1 MATLLLALVVVGLL
15 AWIASL
21 RSRVG
26 KLKIQLRPIASS
38 ENYVKIAQHNAD
50 LELAKAREKASQ
62 VISSSSSIAKR
73 ITEKAET
80 DLSAAREKAAE
91 IVNNASLEASRAREQ
106 AEADLSAAR
115 EKASTIIENA
125 RRESSQLRSKINTLR
140 EEAKTAQN
148 ELELLNEGLRL
159 QADDAHLLE
168 VGYYEPVYG
177 FEDLE
182 AFQREL
188 VKIKESQKAM
198 LRLEGASQD
207 LEAAA
212 YATETVLYNGSEAKG
227 RKLLKRVLQ
236 LMLRAFNGE
245 CDSYIAR
252 VNYKNILAMQKRI
265 EVSFAQ
271 INKIAGTWHC
281 ELNTKYLANRLEE
294 LKLAYEYAELQE
306 RIKREQAAIREQ
318 MREEERA
325 AKEAETAQKQIEDEK
340 RKYEDQLA
348 SEKDKAKIKELQQ
361 IIENLNSKARAISQA
376 QLTRVGN
383 VYILSNVGS
392 FGENIFKI
400 GMTRR
405 LVPEDRVKE
414 LGDASVPF
422 PFDVHAMI
430 NTQDAPALERALH
443 NHFDRQRLNL
453 ENDRKEFFRLT
464 IEEIR
469 DELQRL
475 KDDLGI
481 ESEIRLSLLA
491 DAKEYRISEARRKH
505 LQAGND

>member
-1 MATLLLALVVVGLL
+1 LVLVAVGLFI
-15 AWIASL
+15 WGISL
-21 RSRVG
+21 QSRVR
-26 KLKIQLRPIASS
+26 KLNSQLRPIESVELYA
-38 ENYVKIAQHNAD
+38 KTAQRTAD
-50 LELAKAREKASQ
+50 STLAKAREKAATI
-62 VISSSSSIAKR
+62 ISDANADANRIKEQGELDLAK
-73 ITEKAET
+73 
-80 DLSAAREKAAE
+80 AREKAA
-91 IVNNASLEASRAREQ
+91 V
-106 AEADLSAAR
+106 
-115 EKASTIIENA
+115 IIDNA
-125 RRESSQLRSKINTLR
+125 RVESGQLRSKIDTLR
-140 EEAKTAQN
+140 AEAKIAKN
-148 ELELLNEGLRL
+148 ELDLLNEGLRL
-159 QADDAHLLE
+159 KADDAHLLE

-182 AFQREL
+182 AFQRAL
-188 VKIKESQKAM
+188 VKIKESQKSM
-198 LRLEGASQD
+198 LRIEGDSRD

-212 YATETVLYNGSEAKG
+212 YATETLRYNGSEAQG

-252 VNYKNILAMQKRI
+252 ANYKNVSVMQKRI
-265 EVSFAQ
+265 ETSFSQ
-271 INKIAGTWHC
+271 INKIAETWHC
-281 ELNTKYLANRLEE
+281 ELSEKYLANRLDE
-294 LKLAYEYAELQE
+294 LKLVYEYAELQE
-306 RIKREQAAIREQ
+306 KIKREQAAIREQ

-325 AKEAETAQKQIEDEK
+325 AREAEKAQKQIEDE
-340 RKYEDQLA
+340 RKTYEDQLA

-361 IIENLNSKARAISQA
+361 IIEDLNARSRAISQA
-376 QLTRVGN
+376 QLTRAGN

-400 GMTRR
+400 SMTRR

-430 NTQDAPALERALH
+430 ETQDAPTLERALH
-443 NHFDRQRLNL
+443 NHFDQRRLNL

-469 DELQRL
+469 DEIQRL

-491 DAKEYRISEARRKH
+491 EAKEYRMSEAKRKH
-505 LQAGND
+505 LQAGGR

>member
-1 MATLLLALVVVGLL
+1 MAMLLLALVAVVVFIWGM
-15 AWIASL
+15 SL
-21 RSRVG
+21 QARVR
-26 KLKIQLRPIASS
+26 KLQSQLRPIASV
-38 ENYVKIAQHNAD
+38 ELYAKTAQRTAD
-50 LELAKAREKASQ
+50 STLAQAREEAEQ
-62 VISSSSSIAKR
+62 IISDATSDANR
-73 ITEKAET
+73 IKEQGEL
-80 DLSAAREKAAE
+80 DLDAAREEAA
-91 IVNNASLEASRAREQ
+91 
-106 AEADLSAAR
+106 
-115 EKASTIIENA
+115 TIIDDA
-125 RRESSQLRSKINTLR
+125 RKESSQLRNRIDTLR
-140 EEAKTAQN
+140 AEAKTAKN

-159 QADDAHLLE
+159 KADDAHLLE

-182 AFQREL
+182 AFQRAL

-198 LRLEGASQD
+198 LRIEGDSRD

-212 YATETVLYNGSEAKG
+212 YSTETVRYNGSEAQG

-252 VNYKNILAMQKRI
+252 ASYKNISTMQKRI
-265 EVSFAQ
+265 ETSFSQ
-271 INKIAGTWHC
+271 INKIAEIWHC
-281 ELNTKYLANRLEE
+281 ELSAKYLANRLDE
-294 LKLAYEYAELQE
+294 LKLVYEYAELQE
-306 RIKREQAAIREQ
+306 KIKREQAEIREQ

-325 AKEAETAQKQIEDEK
+325 AKEAERAQNQIEDER

-348 SEKDKAKIKELQQ
+348 SEKDKTKVKELQD
-361 IIENLNSKARAISQA
+361 IIENLNSRSRAISQA
-376 QLTRVGN
+376 QLTRAGN

-392 FGENIFKI
+392 FGENVFKI

-430 NTQDAPALERALH
+430 KTQDAPTLERALH
-443 NHFDRQRLNL
+443 KHFDQRRLNL

-464 IEEIR
+464 IEEIK
-469 DELQRL
+469 DEIQRL
-475 KDDLGI
+475 KDDLRI
-481 ESEIRLSLLA
+481 ESEIRLSLLSE
-491 DAKEYRISEARRKH
+491 AKEYRMSEAKRKH
-505 LQAGND
+505 LQASDG

>member
-1 MATLLLALVVVGLL
+1 MLLLALVAVVLFIWG
-15 AWIASL
+15 ISL
-21 RSRVG
+21 QSRAR
-26 KLKIQLRPIASS
+26 KLQNQLRPIESVELYA
-38 ENYVKIAQHNAD
+38 KTAQRTA
-50 LELAKAREKASQ
+50 ESTLAKAREEGEQ
-62 VISSSSSIAKR
+62 IISDAKTVANR
-73 ITEKAET
+73 IKNQGEL
-80 DLSAAREKAAE
+80 DLDAAREEAA
-91 IVNNASLEASRAREQ
+91 
-106 AEADLSAAR
+106 
-115 EKASTIIENA
+115 TIIDDA
-125 RRESSQLRSKINTLR
+125 RKESSQLRNRIDTLR
-140 EEAKTAQN
+140 AEAKTAKN

-159 QADDAHLLE
+159 KADDAHLLE

-182 AFQREL
+182 AFQRAL

-198 LRLEGASQD
+198 LRIEGDSRD

-212 YATETVLYNGSEAKG
+212 YSTETVRYNGSEAQG

-252 VNYKNILAMQKRI
+252 ASYKNISTMQKRI
-265 EVSFAQ
+265 ETSFSQ
-271 INKIAGTWHC
+271 INKIAEIWHC
-281 ELNTKYLANRLEE
+281 ELSAKYLANRLDE
-294 LKLAYEYAELQE
+294 LKLVYEYAELQE
-306 RIKREQAAIREQ
+306 KIKREQAEIREQ

-325 AKEAETAQKQIEDEK
+325 AKEAERAQNQIEDER

-348 SEKDKAKIKELQQ
+348 SEKDKTKIKELQD
-361 IIENLNSKARAISQA
+361 IIEDLNSRSRAISQA
-376 QLTRVGN
+376 QLTRAGN

-392 FGENIFKI
+392 FGENVFKI

-405 LVPEDRVKE
+405 WVPEDRVKE

-430 NTQDAPALERALH
+430 KTQDAPTLERALH
-443 NHFDRQRLNL
+443 KHFDQRRLNL

-464 IEEIR
+464 IEEIK
-469 DELQRL
+469 DEIQRL

-481 ESEIRLSLLA
+481 ESEIRISLLSE
-491 DAKEYRISEARRKH
+491 AKEYRMSEAKRKH
-505 LQAGND
+505 LQASDG